1 LRGLVVSCCDPP
13 EILEPSEAAL
23 DDVAFFIVL
32 FGMPDAL
39 LAIGFAR
46 DDRLDSL
53 LSKEGAK
60 RLGVVA
66 SRAKRIKCP

>member
-1 LRGLVVSCCDPP
+1 LRELVVSCCDPS
-13 EILEPSEAAL
+13 EILEPAETAL
-23 DDVAFFIVL
+23 DDVAVPIGF

-39 LAIGFAR
+39 LAIGFAW

-53 LSKEGAK
+53 LSKERAK
-60 RLGVVA
+60 RIGVVA

>member
-1 LRGLVVSCCDPP
+1 LCELVVSCCDTP
-13 EILEPSEAAL
+13 EILEPAEAVL

-39 LAIGFAR
+39 HAIGFAR

-60 RLGVVA
+60 RIGVVA
-66 SRAKRIKCP
+66 S